1 MTSAISRFCSQ
12 LPLALLFLR
21 RDFWTQFYVPVSM
34 NDFAGLAVPRRT
46 HASDLS
52 HDERA
57 FEWVLL
63 IESGHIPLRTR
74 LGTCSRDL
82 YRPLRLRFL
91 GWLFRVAF
99 GDILTLRSILRA
111 S

>member
-1 MTSAISRFCSQ
+1 MS
-12 LPLALLFLR
+12 
-21 RDFWTQFYVPVSM
+21 
-34 NDFAGLAVPRRT
+34 DFACPTVPRRT

-57 FEWVLL
+57 FAWAML

-91 GWLFRVAF
+91 VWVQRVVLHNVWT
-99 GDILTLRSILRA
+99 ILQA
-111 S
+111 NQG

>member
-1 MTSAISRFCSQ
+1 
-12 LPLALLFLR
+12 
-21 RDFWTQFYVPVSM
+21 M
-34 NDFAGLAVPRRT
+34 NDLAGLAVPRRT

-57 FEWVLL
+57 FAWALL

-74 LGTCSRDL
+74 LGTCSRVL

-91 GWLFRVAF
+91 AWLQRVVF
-99 GDILTLRSILRA
+99 TDLYTVWSILQA
-111 S
+111 HKG